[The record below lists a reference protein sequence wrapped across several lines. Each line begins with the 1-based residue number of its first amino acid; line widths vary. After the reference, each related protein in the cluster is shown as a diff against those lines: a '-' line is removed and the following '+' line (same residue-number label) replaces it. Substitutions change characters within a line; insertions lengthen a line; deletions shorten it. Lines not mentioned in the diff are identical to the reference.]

1 MAQLAQE
8 AESRNR
14 QRRPAVG
21 WQVSGTE
28 TEQQDVVDG
37 DIYMGELP
45 PVNVAPNVDAVE
57 LLVEQNNEH
66 QNIGEN
72 TASNDNYHGAFGVM
86 EQVELDEVTES
97 EIDSPVRERN
107 NQEMKKKGKGT
118 VKPITTSQSTKN
130 RKKMV
135 PKEHDAIEL
144 SENHP
149 SYIFDF
155 SSDDDNDMTP
165 VFTYD
170 DISDDFAT
178 ENTAMDAEIASS
190 VAPCNSTGNEAFI
203 TTRGTRTRK
212 STRQQAKSNRVTYS
226 NAPSRKGSRK
236 RVNRMEP
243 QV

>member
-86 EQVELDEVTES
+86 EQV
-97 EIDSPVRERN
+97 
-107 NQEMKKKGKGT
+107 
-118 VKPITTSQSTKN
+118 
-130 RKKMV
+130 
-135 PKEHDAIEL
+135 
-144 SENHP
+144 
-149 SYIFDF
+149 
-155 SSDDDNDMTP
+155 
-165 VFTYD
+165 
-170 DISDDFAT
+170 
-178 ENTAMDAEIASS
+178 
-190 VAPCNSTGNEAFI
+190 
-203 TTRGTRTRK
+203 
-212 STRQQAKSNRVTYS
+212 
-226 NAPSRKGSRK
+226 
-236 RVNRMEP
+236 
-243 QV
+243 